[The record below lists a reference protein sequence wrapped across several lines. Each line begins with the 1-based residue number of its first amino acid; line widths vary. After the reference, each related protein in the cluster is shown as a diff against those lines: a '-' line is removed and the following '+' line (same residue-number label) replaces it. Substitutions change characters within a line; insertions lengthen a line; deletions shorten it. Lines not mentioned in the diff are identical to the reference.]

1 MGGNPDIKSNS
12 MLLCYSGSKKKK
24 EKLDLF
30 PCFFIQRKFIAINV
44 LDVS

>member
-12 MLLCYSGSKKKK
+12 MLLCYSGSIKK

-30 PCFFIQRKFIAINV
+30 PCFFIQRKLIAINV